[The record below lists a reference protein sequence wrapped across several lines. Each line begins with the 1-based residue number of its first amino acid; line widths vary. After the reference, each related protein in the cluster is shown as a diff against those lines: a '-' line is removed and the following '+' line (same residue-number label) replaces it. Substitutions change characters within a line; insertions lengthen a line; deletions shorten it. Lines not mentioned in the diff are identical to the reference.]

1 MSEPNILRAPPLV
14 VDVDDQSATLDGR
27 PLELGPKPFALLVAL
42 MRAPQRLVTKE
53 DLIETVWEGRFVTEA
68 VLTTAMRELRRALG
82 DDARAP
88 TFIGTAHG
96 RGYRFLRPVN
106 APDHGPALDGA
117 DAAQARSLPA
127 ATIPVPIV
135 VAVVFLIAIAALA
148 ALSATNATRGQVAA
162 FAGIPEASIAVL
174 PFEDLSGEGGRAH
187 FSDGLAEEIL
197 DLLMDVDGL
206 TVASRTSSFAHRDS
220 DASATEIARELG
232 VRHLLE
238 GSVRIVGDE
247 VRVRVRLID
256 AATDRTQWTRSYE
269 RALSVGNLFAI
280 QDEIAQ
286 SVVAELQP
294 ELGGVLGAAPS
305 NTAAGTDNLAAY
317 ENYLRARELFIARSD
332 LPRAVGLARAA
343 VEADPEFARAWEL
356 LAAATFAADGG
367 RATPQAR
374 EAVAR
379 ALQLDPNLSLAHA
392 VRGVMG
398 NVEPPY
404 DWDAVVADLERAL
417 ELDRNNTTALLWL
430 GTEMHKLGYLER
442 AQALLGRCLEIDPA
456 YDRCREHLI
465 WVRHMRG
472 DTDAAIAEYEG
483 HVARGAHY
491 DDTALVLAMLQRG
504 RVDDARAMIA
514 AVESEALFP
523 EEAFQALRDPTRDRR
538 AALPVFRLWAEQVRY
553 RRDIYPLILEFG
565 AYDLL
570 WTSQGSNFGLWYPE
584 FPEYRQSAAFKSF
597 VRTMGI
603 DSYWRAH
610 GFPPQCRA
618 VGRNDFACA

>member
-1 MSEPNILRAPPLV
+1 MSEPNVLRAPPLV

-27 PLELGPKPFALLVAL
+27 PLELGPKAFALLVTL
-42 MRAPQRLVTKE
+42 MRTPQRLVTKE
-53 DLIETVWEGRFVTEA
+53 DLIEAVWEGRFVTEA

-96 RGYRFLRPVN
+96 RGYRFLRTVN
-106 APDHGPALDGA
+106 EPERTQAVDSS
-117 DAAQARSLPA
+117 DAARARALPA

-135 VAVVFLIAIAALA
+135 LAVIFLLAIVALTAIT
-148 ALSATNATRGQVAA
+148 SSNATRTQVAA
-162 FAGIPEASIAVL
+162 FADIPEASVAVL
-174 PFEDLSGEGGRAH
+174 PFEDLSGQDDRAH

-220 DASATEIARELG
+220 DASATEIARQLG

-256 AATDRTQWTRSYE
+256 AATDRTHWTRSYE

-280 QDEIAQ
+280 QDEIAR
-286 SVVAELQP
+286 SVVTELQP
-294 ELGGVLGAAPS
+294 ELGGALGAAAS
-305 NTAAGTDNLAAY
+305 NTAGTENLAAY
-317 ENYLRARELFIARSD
+317 ESYLRARELFIARSD

-367 RATPQAR
+367 RVTPQAR
-374 EAVAR
+374 EAVAI
-379 ALQLDPNLSLAHA
+379 ALRLDPNLSLAHA

-404 DWDAVVADLERAL
+404 DWEAAIADLERAL

-442 AQALLGRCLEIDPA
+442 AQGLLERCLEIDPA

-472 DTDAAIAEYEG
+472 DTDAAIAEYER
-483 HVARGAHY
+483 HIARGAHY
-491 DDTALVLAMLQRG
+491 DDTTLVLAMLQRG
-504 RVDDARAMIA
+504 RVADARAMVA
-514 AVESEALFP
+514 AVESDALFP
-523 EEAFQALRDPTRDRR
+523 EEAFQALRDPVRDRR
-538 AALPVFRLWAEQVRY
+538 AALPVFRLWAEQVRF

-570 WTSQGSNFGLWYPE
+570 WTGQGSNFGLWYPE
-584 FPEYRQSAAFKSF
+584 FPEFRHSDAFRSF
-597 VRTMGI
+597 VRAMRI

-618 VGRNDFACA
+618 TGHSDFICD